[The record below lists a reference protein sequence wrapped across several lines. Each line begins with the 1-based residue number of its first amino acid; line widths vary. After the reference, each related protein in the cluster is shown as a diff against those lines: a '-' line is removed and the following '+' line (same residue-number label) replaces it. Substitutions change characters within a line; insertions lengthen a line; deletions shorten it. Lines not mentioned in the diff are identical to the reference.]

1 MRDNPADQQKRVHIG
16 DAVLEVTDIGA
27 GEPVVFAQTALTADE
42 LLPVA
47 HATADA
53 GYRCIVYQRRGYA
66 GSSPVIGPGSINRDA
81 ADCAALLTAL
91 RIERAHVVGVS
102 YSGAVGLQVAA
113 DEPHRVRSLT
123 VIEPPPVHVPSTPE
137 FRAANDR
144 LIDTRQALGPWAALD
159 EFLTMVIGP
168 NWLADVERA
177 LPGSAAQMERDTTT
191 FFDTD
196 LPALFTWDFGA
207 ADARRIGCPVLHIGG
222 SASGPW
228 FAEVREQ
235 ILQWLPDATD
245 VVIDGADHSLC
256 LTHSDAVA
264 AALVDFLHR
273 QN

>member
-1 MRDNPADQQKRVHIG
+1 MRKGPADQQKRVHIG
-16 DAVLEVTDIGA
+16 DAVLDVTEIGA
-27 GEPVVFAQTALTADE
+27 GEPVVFVQTALTADE

-66 GSSPVIGPGSINRDA
+66 GSSPVIGPGSINRDS
-81 ADCAALLTAL
+81 ADCVALLTAL
-91 RIERAHVVGVS
+91 RIERAHVVGFS
-102 YSGAVGLQVAA
+102 YSGAVGLQLAA

-123 VIEPPPVHVPSTPE
+123 MLEPPPVHVPSTPE
-137 FRAANDR
+137 FRAVNDR
-144 LIDTRQALGPWAALD
+144 LIDVRRTRGPRAALD
-159 EFLTMVIGP
+159 EFLTTVIGP
-168 NWLADVERA
+168 NWRNDVEQA
-177 LPGSAAQMERDTTT
+177 LPGSAAQMERDTDT

-207 ADARRIGCPVLHIGG
+207 ADARRIDCPVLHIGG

-235 ILQWLPDATD
+235 ILRWLPHAVD
-245 VVIDGADHSLC
+245 VVIDDADHSLC

-264 AALVDFLHR
+264 AALVDFLHQ